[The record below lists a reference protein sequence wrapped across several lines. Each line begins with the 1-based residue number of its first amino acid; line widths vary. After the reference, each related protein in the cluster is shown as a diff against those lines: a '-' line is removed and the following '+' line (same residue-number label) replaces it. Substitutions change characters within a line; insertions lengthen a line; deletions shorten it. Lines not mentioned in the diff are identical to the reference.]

1 MAKEIEE
8 GVAGFPSHFVSPEIK
23 KSKEY
28 SFRWLSAIN
37 GSDRSTLGL
46 GNKNLMFNGD
56 INKFAENRSYA
67 RGDQSI
73 DRYKPILGVRK
84 KTRKDPDAQS
94 WKVLDWTILDVASK
108 FINLLEGR
116 LISQNN
122 DVGVRAIDK
131 YALNAKRQKKIQLQ
145 EYVINKQ
152 YLDGVSKS
160 TGIQFS
166 QPVNTDVVPLPESLG
181 DIDLHMEMFYKEEYC
196 MVMQDLLKHINEQD
210 DYNEV
215 LRGIATDLIEVK
227 IAGTKTYQ
235 VGRNIRR
242 RKVNIERVVSSPS
255 SKPNY
260 EDVQW
265 VGEYWDLTI
274 GELKELA
281 GSQFTEEQY
290 RDIAQNKSN
299 QQFGAID
306 SADVRKFYNDN
317 YCYPWDSTKI
327 TVLDAIWF
335 SPDQKI
341 YQLKKDRDGN
351 AVQIEKPY
359 SWWANLSAKGVTEKS
374 FNERN
379 ENPVIIEPK
388 NNVYQGMLIVGTKY
402 CFNYGL
408 CKDMLK
414 DESTKGKALS
424 PFTFYSVKKSIV
436 EIIRPILDNIQ
447 INWLQY
453 QHHAAKS
460 RPAGLDIEYTA
471 LQDIRLHGAKG
482 KAMTPK
488 QALELYFDTG
498 VLLWRRKDIA
508 GNLSNFRPINELN
521 NGLNDAATK
530 HFTNVVNNIDLLRNM
545 IGENELTD
553 ASTPNSEM
561 GKHVATLATGG
572 SRDAQK
578 YLHYAFDQINLG
590 TQRRT
595 AMYVSNMASNGYAPE
610 YSEVI
615 GEESIAFMAIMED
628 VSMHSLGVYLMK
640 QPTEEMKAK
649 LSIYV
654 QNGTKNGTLLEEEAW
669 EIENETNI
677 YKAINLMKKYRQDK
691 IRAKEKDD
699 ERISK
704 IEETRNVNVARA
716 AEEEKRITLDKEK
729 EVKDAIAWS
738 AAKAEVWKSKQTV
751 ADEAFILNLK
761 SKLAR
766 NETLT
771 KEEERRLTELSKI
784 DAKGQFDLQIA
795 SINAEKAAKS
805 NQARGNSK

>member
-1 MAKEIEE
+1 MAEKIEE
-8 GVAGFPSHFVSPEIK
+8 GIAGFPSHFVSPEIK

-28 SFRWLSAIN
+28 SYKWLTAIN

-46 GNKNLMFNGD
+46 GNRNLMFNGD

-73 DRYKPILGVRK
+73 DRYKPILGVRN
-84 KTRKDPDAQS
+84 KTRKEPDTQS
-94 WKVLDWTILDVASK
+94 WKVLDWTVLDVASK

-116 LISQNN
+116 LIAQNN

-131 YALNAKRQKKIQLQ
+131 YALDERRKKKIQLQ
-145 EYVINKQ
+145 EYVINEK
-152 YLDGVSKS
+152 YLSKVSED
-160 TGIQFS
+160 TGIPFEK
-166 QPVNTDVVPLPESLG
+166 PVNTDVVPLPESLG

-196 MVMQDLLKHINEQD
+196 MVVQDLLKHINEQD
-210 DYNEV
+210 DYVQLLREV
-215 LRGIATDLIEVK
+215 ATDLIEVK

-235 VGRNIRR
+235 VGKNIRR
-242 RKVNIERVVSSPS
+242 RKVNIERTVSSPS

-281 GSQFTEEQY
+281 GGQFTEEEY
-290 RDIAQNKSN
+290 RDIAQNKSS

-327 TVLDAIWF
+327 TVLDAIMF

-341 YQLKKDRDGN
+341 YQLKRDKDGN
-351 AVQIEKPY
+351 QVRVEKPY
-359 SWWANLSAKGVTEKS
+359 SWWANLTAKGVTEKS
-374 FNERN
+374 FNEKN

-447 INWLQY
+447 VNWLQY

-471 LQDIRLHGAKG
+471 IQDIRLNGAKG
-482 KAMTPK
+482 KPMTPK
-488 QALELYFDTG
+488 QALQLYFDTG
-498 VLLWRRKDIA
+498 IMLWRRKDIA
-508 GNLSNFRPINELN
+508 GNLSNFRPINQLE
-521 NGLNDAATK
+521 NGLGDAAAK
-530 HFTNVVNNIDLLRNM
+530 HFQNILNDIDLLRSM
-545 IGENELTD
+545 VGENELTD

-561 GKHVATLATGG
+561 GKHVANLATGG

-578 YLHYAFDQINLG
+578 YLHFAFDQINLG

-595 AMYVSNMASNGYAPE
+595 AMYISNMASNGYAPTYAE
-610 YSEVI
+610 TI
-615 GEESIAFMAIMED
+615 GESSVAFMSIMED
-628 VSMHSLGVYLMK
+628 VSMHTLGVYLMK

-649 LSIYV
+649 LSVYI
-654 QNGTKNGTLLEEEAW
+654 QNGVKNGSLLEEEAF
-669 EIENETNI
+669 EIENEPNI

-691 IRAKEKDD
+691 MRAKERDD

-704 IEETRNVNVARA
+704 IEEDRNVRVAQA
-716 AEEEKRITLDKEK
+716 AEEEKRKTLDKEK
-729 EVKDAIAWS
+729 EVKEAIAM
-738 AAKAEVWKSKQTV
+738 AAARAEVWKSRQTV
-751 ADEAFILNLK
+751 GDEAFILNLK

-766 NETLT
+766 NEALT

-784 DAKGQFDLQIA
+784 SAKGEFDLEIA
-795 SINAEKAAKS
+795 NINAEKAAKS
-805 NQARGNSK
+805 EKARSNSK